1 MKRAALV
8 GGVVYALMLLAAPLV
23 LEFGNESSVDSF
35 IGALASRHVE
45 PWLWWILLGGALVGA
60 VLAITYCQ
68 YGLVTPTLSVVSV
81 YLVSMLQMWQL
92 LRAPHPLLPGTP
104 YDSYYIGWA
113 VLLGLALI
121 AGVIEQ
127 RVRQVILVDVNSDVA

>member
-23 LEFGNESSVDSF
+23 LDFGNEASVDSF
-35 IGALASRHVE
+35 IGALASRHVK
-45 PWLWWILLGGALVGA
+45 PWLWWTLLGGALVGA

-68 YGLVTPTLSVVSV
+68 YDLVAPTLSVARVH
-81 YLVSMLQMWQL
+81 LVLMLQIWQL

-104 YDSYYIGWA
+104 YDSYYIGWP

-127 RVRQVILVDVNSDVA
+127 RVRQVILVDVNSDVI